1 MFERGIEMNLSP
13 IQNEIINTKGNLVVM
28 ASAGTG
34 KTHTMVNKIEKEIE
48 ENKSHKVIAA
58 ITFTIKAAE
67 EIKDRLSIDTYEH
80 FIGTNNSFAINEI
93 IKPFMK
99 DIYGEKYNI
108 DMDTDYLIK
117 IKDFNEGLNR
127 IESFA
132 TLCSYRDNKGNFIF
146 DLANEIVKKSK
157 ACQLYLKSKYFKIYI
172 DEYQDCD
179 KSMHNFFMFLCD
191 NLKIET
197 FIVGDEKQSI
207 YMWRGAYPEAF
218 KSIKNKENFK
228 NIFMGD
234 NFRSC
239 KQIQNYSN
247 LLCNETSHLYSPI
260 EKLDQVFLVNTS
272 EENWCNDVLKYVDKS
287 SNCALLRFSNNN
299 AQNGAEVLNNNGMD
313 MVYIPQIPIVDIT
326 TESAWIYNTL
336 AKIFILDKY
345 SVYDLISEIPTEE
358 SVSRSKVSEIK
369 KHVNNIKKNLND
381 IKEFT
386 KCIQNFA
393 QYFGYMTKDNHI
405 EKLWNTIKDEK
416 FHVAFNMESYNNI
429 SITFH
434 SSKGLEFNQV
444 IIFAEDYR
452 LQDESSI
459 YNHYVA
465 TTRAK
470 NKLIIVKFNNY
481 NANIFQTNLTQIFK
495 KKELNLTDVL
505 TVV

>member
-228 NIFMGD
+228 NPSFT
-234 NFRSC
+234 C
-239 KQIQNYSN
+239 
-247 LLCNETSHLYSPI
+247 LCRGRGRDTDLYF
-260 EKLDQVFLVNTS
+260 VFL
-272 EENWCNDVLKYVDKS
+272 
-287 SNCALLRFSNNN
+287 
-299 AQNGAEVLNNNGMD
+299 
-313 MVYIPQIPIVDIT
+313 
-326 TESAWIYNTL
+326 
-336 AKIFILDKY
+336 
-345 SVYDLISEIPTEE
+345 
-358 SVSRSKVSEIK
+358 
-369 KHVNNIKKNLND
+369 
-381 IKEFT
+381 
-386 KCIQNFA
+386 
-393 QYFGYMTKDNHI
+393 
-405 EKLWNTIKDEK
+405 
-416 FHVAFNMESYNNI
+416 
-429 SITFH
+429 
-434 SSKGLEFNQV
+434 
-444 IIFAEDYR
+444 
-452 LQDESSI
+452 
-459 YNHYVA
+459 
-465 TTRAK
+465 
-470 NKLIIVKFNNY
+470 
-481 NANIFQTNLTQIFK
+481 
-495 KKELNLTDVL
+495 
-505 TVV
+505 